1 MDDNRIVE
9 LFFSREQQALSET
22 EQKYGRYLNAIAFH
36 VLGNREDS
44 EECVNDALLSAW
56 NAIPPTK
63 PTVFRMFLAKLTR
76 NHAINRRKQ
85 SDAKKRGGGEAAV
98 AIEEL
103 EECVAGSSDT
113 EEGAMTEALQQGIRS
128 FVRGLPMRDGDVF
141 LRRYFFTESIAE
153 IAAEYGLSQG
163 NVSVILT
170 RTRKKLRDYL
180 EQEQLL

>member
-85 SDAKKRGGGEAAV
+85 SDAKKRGGIIQLINDGKAAEGTRITGFGMQGHYGVNAPSVSQFEEAA
-98 AIEEL
+98 
-103 EECVAGSSDT
+103 
-113 EEGAMTEALQQGIRS
+113 R
-128 FVRGLPMRDGDVF
+128 
-141 LRRYFFTESIAE
+141 
-153 IAAEYGLSQG
+153 EYGKVVDKVMNME
-163 NVSVILT
+163 NVAT
-170 RTRKKLRDYL
+170 REDSWDTGL
-180 EQEQLL
+180 EFIID

>member
-113 EEGAMTEALQQGIRS
+113 EEGAMTEALQQIILEAMTKAQENHHVELAAEHIRDIRS
-128 FVRGLPMRDGDVF
+128 SNRRDF
-141 LRRYFFTESIAE
+141 RF
-153 IAAEYGLSQG
+153 
-163 NVSVILT
+163 
-170 RTRKKLRDYL
+170 
-180 EQEQLL
+180 

>member
-1 MDDNRIVE
+1 M
-9 LFFSREQQALSET
+9 
-22 EQKYGRYLNAIAFH
+22 
-36 VLGNREDS
+36 
-44 EECVNDALLSAW
+44 
-56 NAIPPTK
+56 
-63 PTVFRMFLAKLTR
+63 
-76 NHAINRRKQ
+76 
-85 SDAKKRGGGEAAV
+85 

-113 EEGAMTEALQQGIRS
+113 EEGAMTEALQQGIRA
-128 FVRGLPMRDGDVF
+128 FVRGLPTRDGDVF